1 MSLSF
6 DQVLPRL
13 VAAYERGRLVPF
25 IGSGMSLPVA
35 RSWKG
40 LITGLEEAAG
50 VPSSAE
56 PEDNKPEALVRRANK
71 ATRKLRLVDEAKF
84 YAVVRSLM
92 GDAKSDPPAQSLALA
107 RLWWPL
113 VLSTNYDNLY
123 AAAHRRQHSK
133 GSVDGERPIQV
144 LGRSAIDCQHV
155 LSSLS
160 SPSHAILWA
169 LQGFLRA
176 PNTTRLGRLDR
187 ECAGEVVIGHQEYRA
202 VANRELHFRRAFAE
216 VFRNRS
222 LFFLGSGLSESYLLD
237 LFGEVLEIYGPSTR
251 PNYAFLRRGEV
262 DPEFML
268 ARFHTEVCEYD
279 SYEELPVWLERL
291 ADAVE
296 QRACRQVRW
305 SYNVN
310 APRRGADAAA
320 REDFTVVRG
329 DLRAPADDECLIV
342 SAGERNGQ
350 LHFGPEAAAV
360 LRTLG
365 LKSGLRPAR
374 LERPLT
380 VVSEKPRVLAAVA
393 VEADRARDLRN
404 VFSTCETIFGEMDR
418 LGVRRVVM
426 QPIYSGK
433 RSLFPDRLA
442 LAQIARAFGYWR
454 SVQPASRFEIELH
467 TWKPSIYQELASGR
481 LDLIEMLS
489 SEAIRF
495 WAEIVEPGGAVERR
509 LFHEHP
515 SFEMRALFERIE
527 LPARGWTLEVSPAP
541 SPEDVPRPAETCL
554 DDSLIELGV
563 VPGSSIVLRR
573 VASTRSATSGAAPH
587 GST

>member
-6 DQVLPRL
+6 EQVLPRL

-25 IGSGMSLPVA
+25 IGSGMSMPIA

-50 VPSSAE
+50 IALSTKD
-56 PEDNKPEALVRRANK
+56 EDNKPEGLVRRANK
-71 ATRKLRLVDEAKF
+71 ATRKLRLADEAHF

-92 GDAKSDPPAQSLALA
+92 GDLQSDPPPQTLALA

-113 VLSTNYDNLY
+113 VLTTNYDNLFVV
-123 AAAHRRQHSK
+123 AHRRQHGK
-133 GSVDGERPIQV
+133 HRVNGDRPIQV
-144 LGRSAIDCQHV
+144 LGRSPIDCQHV

-160 SPSHAILWA
+160 NPSHAIQWA

-176 PNTTRLGRLDR
+176 PNTTRLGRIDDER
-187 ECAGEVVIGHQEYRA
+187 PHEVVIGHQEYRA
-202 VANRELHFRRAFAE
+202 VANREPHFRRAFAE

-237 LFGEVLEIYGPSTR
+237 LFGEVLEIYGPSAR
-251 PNYAFLRRGEV
+251 PNYAFMRRGEV

-279 SYEELPVWLERL
+279 SHEELPVWLERL
-291 ADAVE
+291 AEAVE

-305 SYNVN
+305 SFNVD
-310 APRRGADAAA
+310 APRASSGGRL

-329 DLRAPADDECLIV
+329 ALRAPADDECLIV

-350 LHFGPEAAAV
+350 LHFGPEATAV
-360 LRTLG
+360 LRSIG
-365 LKSGLRPAR
+365 LRTGMRPAR
-374 LERPLT
+374 IERPLT
-380 VVSEKPRVLAAVA
+380 LVSEKPRVLAALA

-404 VFSTCETIFGEMDR
+404 VFSACEAMFGELDR
-418 LGVRRVVM
+418 LGVRRVVL
-426 QPIYSGK
+426 QQIYSGR

-454 SVQPASRFEIELH
+454 RVQPGSNFEVELH

-489 SEAIRF
+489 FESIRF
-495 WAEIVEPGGAVERR
+495 WAEIVESSGAVERR

-515 SFEMRALFERIE
+515 GFEMRSLLERLE
-527 LPARGWTLEVSPAP
+527 LPARGWTLEVSPSP
-541 SPEDVPRPAETCL
+541 SPEESARSAETCL

-573 VASTRSATSGAAPH
+573 AE
-587 GST
+587 

>member
-1 MSLSF
+1 MTLTF

-25 IGSGMSLPVA
+25 VGSGMSMPIA

-40 LITGLEEAAG
+40 LITGLEEATG
-50 VPSSAE
+50 IEPSKTD
-56 PEDNKPEALVRRANK
+56 EDNKPEGLVRRANK
-71 ATRKLRLVDEAKF
+71 ATRKLRLADGAQF

-92 GDAKSDPPAQSLALA
+92 GDARSDPPPQTLALA

-113 VLSTNYDNLY
+113 VLTTNYDNLY
-123 AAAHRRQHSK
+123 VVAHRRHHAK
-133 GSVDGERPIQV
+133 HRVNGDRPIQV
-144 LGRSAIDCQHV
+144 LGRSPIDCQHV

-160 SPSHAILWA
+160 NPSHAIQWA

-176 PNTTRLGRLDR
+176 PHTGRLGRIDEER
-187 ECAGEVVIGHQEYRA
+187 PHEVVIGHQEYRA
-202 VANRELHFRRAFAE
+202 VANREPHFRRAFAE

-237 LFGEVLEIYGPSTR
+237 LFGEVLEIYGPSAR
-251 PNYAFLRRGEV
+251 PNYAFMRRGEV

-279 SYEELPVWLERL
+279 SHEELPVWLDRL
-291 ADAVE
+291 AEAVE

-305 SYNVN
+305 SFNVH
-310 APRRGADAAA
+310 APRASAEGRV

-329 DLRAPADDECLIV
+329 CLRAPADDECLIV

-350 LHFGPEAAAV
+350 LHFGPEATAV
-360 LRTLG
+360 LRSIG
-365 LKSGLRPAR
+365 LRTGMRPAR
-374 LERPLT
+374 IERPLT
-380 VVSEKPRVLAAVA
+380 LVSEKPRVLAALA
-393 VEADRARDLRN
+393 VEANRARDLRN
-404 VFSTCETIFGEMDR
+404 VCSACETMFKELDR
-418 LGVRRVVM
+418 LEVRRVVL
-426 QPIYSGK
+426 QQIYSGK

-454 SVQPASRFEIELH
+454 RVWPDSRFEVELH

-489 SEAIRF
+489 FEAIRF
-495 WAEIVEPGGAVERR
+495 WAEIVESSGAVERR

-515 SFEMRALFERIE
+515 GFEMRSLLERLE
-527 LPARGWTLEVSPAP
+527 LPARGWTLEVSPSP
-541 SPEDVPRPAETCL
+541 SPEESARPAEKCL

-573 VASTRSATSGAAPH
+573 AD
-587 GST
+587 